1 MPSQKEILE
10 ANEAE
15 VILNSEV
22 FKKAVAHLKE
32 EYMQKWENSSE
43 ADSSFRE
50 DLHKAI
56 RILPEV
62 EKHLRIIIEKGRI
75 TKTQLDKIVKML
87 KLYFKKY

>member
-32 EYMQKWENSSE
+32 EYLS
-43 ADSSFRE
+43 
-50 DLHKAI
+50 LIHI
-56 RILPEV
+56 
-62 EKHLRIIIEKGRI
+62 
-75 TKTQLDKIVKML
+75 
-87 KLYFKKY
+87 

>member
-1 MPSQKEILE
+1 MYL
-10 ANEAE
+10 
-15 VILNSEV
+15 
-22 FKKAVAHLKE
+22 KKAVANLKE

-62 EKHLRIIIEKGRI
+62 ENILG
-75 TKTQLDKIVKML
+75 LLL
-87 KLYFKKY
+87 KKAE

>member
-15 VILNSEV
+15 VILNSDV
-22 FKKAVAHLKE
+22 FKKAVANLKE

-75 TKTQLDKIVKML
+75 TKTQLDKIRSITR
-87 KLYFKKY
+87 

>member
-1 MPSQKEILE
+1 MPSQKEVLE

-15 VILNSEV
+15 VILNSDV
-22 FKKAVAHLKE
+22 FKKAVATLKE
-32 EYMQKWENSSE
+32 EYLQKWENSSE

-50 DLHKAI
+50 DLHNAI

-75 TKTQLDKIVKML
+75 TKTQLDKIRSITR
-87 KLYFKKY
+87 